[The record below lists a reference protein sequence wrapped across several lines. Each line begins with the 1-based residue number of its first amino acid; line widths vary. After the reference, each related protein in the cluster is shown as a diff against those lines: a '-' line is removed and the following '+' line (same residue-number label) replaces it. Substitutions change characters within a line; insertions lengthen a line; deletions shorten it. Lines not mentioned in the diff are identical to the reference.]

1 MTWRK
6 MVFFRKPARGRA
18 PRIRYDLF
26 FADPAAVEDDYRRMR
41 REG

>member
-6 MVFFRKPARGRA
+6 TVFFRKPGRGRA
-18 PRIRYDLF
+18 PHIRYDVF

-41 REG
+41 RDG